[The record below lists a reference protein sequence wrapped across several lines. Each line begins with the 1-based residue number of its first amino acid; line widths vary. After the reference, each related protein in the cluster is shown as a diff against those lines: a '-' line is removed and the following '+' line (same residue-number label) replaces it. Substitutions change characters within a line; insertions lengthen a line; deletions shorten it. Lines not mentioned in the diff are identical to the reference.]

1 MAIVLVALLTGC
13 GAASLVSD
21 GATALGDASEPKL
34 GIGGDAAVAEAA
46 GATAVTAP
54 PASPAA
60 AIAGTSNRSGSTKRV
75 AAVTPNAD
83 AGFAQ
88 TVGAVAAPAAA
99 ATKTGGAM
107 SNGFTSAS
115 APGNSAYKIGVHDVV
130 EVSVFQAPE
139 LSRSA
144 QVSEAGTIGLPLVG
158 EIQAGGRTAQEVE
171 RDLARLLKAKYMHNP
186 QVAVFVKEFNSQRV
200 TIEGAV
206 KKSGMFPLRG
216 KTSLLQA
223 VSMADGL
230 TDTADTSL
238 VIFRQSE
245 KGRMAARFD
254 LSEIRAGTA
263 DDPQLQAGDVVVVG
277 TSFWKEQLGNFLK
290 IVPAMGLF
298 ALL

>member
-1 MAIVLVALLTGC
+1 M
-13 GAASLVSD
+13 
-21 GATALGDASEPKL
+21 
-34 GIGGDAAVAEAA
+34 
-46 GATAVTAP
+46 
-54 PASPAA
+54 
-60 AIAGTSNRSGSTKRV
+60 
-75 AAVTPNAD
+75 
-83 AGFAQ
+83 
-88 TVGAVAAPAAA
+88 
-99 ATKTGGAM
+99 
-107 SNGFTSAS
+107 
-115 APGNSAYKIGVHDVV
+115 
-130 EVSVFQAPE
+130 
-139 LSRSA
+139 
-144 QVSEAGTIGLPLVG
+144 
-158 EIQAGGRTAQEVE
+158 E

-254 LSEIRAGTA
+254 LAEIRAGTA